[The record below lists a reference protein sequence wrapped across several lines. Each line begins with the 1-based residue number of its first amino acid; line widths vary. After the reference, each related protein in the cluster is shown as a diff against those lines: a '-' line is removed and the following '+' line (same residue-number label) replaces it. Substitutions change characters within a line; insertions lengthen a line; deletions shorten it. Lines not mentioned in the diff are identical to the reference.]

1 MAIHSAPGML
11 RRAIDLYAAV
21 LRVLLALALGIL
33 VLPVTMQVV
42 SRFVPFIP
50 HYIWTEEMA
59 RFLLVWMIMIGSI
72 VGVREAGHFVV
83 DVWPDLRPRARAAL
97 DLLAN
102 GAILVLAFAFFWWG
116 WEFTEFAWWRISEL
130 AELPLWLIHI
140 AWPIAGASWMLFA
153 GERVYDAAMVLTGR
167 RV

>member
-1 MAIHSAPGML
+1 MAARPAPGML
-11 RRAIDLYAAV
+11 RRALDLYAAC
-21 LRVLLALALGIL
+21 LRVVLAFALGIL

-42 SRFVPFIP
+42 SRFVPVIP

-83 DVWPDLRPRARAAL
+83 DLWPSPTPCRRAAL

-102 GAILVLAFAFFWWG
+102 GAILVLAAAFFWWG
-116 WEFTEFAWWRISEL
+116 WEYTAFAWWRISEL

-140 AWPIAGASWMLFA
+140 AWPIAGASWILFA
-153 GERVYDAAMVLTGR
+153 AERVIDAALVLAGR
-167 RV
+167 RG

>member
-1 MAIHSAPGML
+1 MATHSAPGML

-21 LRVLLALALGIL
+21 LRVLLALSLGIL

-42 SRFVPFIP
+42 SRFIPFIP

-83 DVWPDLRPRARAAL
+83 DLWPTLTPRRRAAL

-102 GAILVLAFAFFWWG
+102 GAILVLAASFFWWG
-116 WEFTEFAWWRISEL
+116 WEYTEFAWWRISEL

-140 AWPIAGASWMLFA
+140 AWPIAGASWALFA
-153 GERVYDAAMVLTGR
+153 AERVTDAALVLAGR
-167 RV
+167 HR

>member
-1 MAIHSAPGML
+1 MATHSAPGPL
-11 RRAIDLYAAV
+11 RRALHLYAAT
-21 LRVLLALALGIL
+21 LRVLLALSLGIL
-33 VLPVTMQVV
+33 VLPVAMQVV

-59 RFLLVWMIMIGSI
+59 RFLLVWMIMIGSV

-83 DVWPDLRPRARAAL
+83 DLWPQLGPRARAAL

-102 GAILVLAFAFFWWG
+102 GAILALAFAFFWWG

-140 AWPIAGASWMLFA
+140 AWPIAGASWVLFA
-153 GERVYDAAMVLTGR
+153 GERAVDAALVLTGR
-167 RV
+167 RA

>member
-1 MAIHSAPGML
+1 MASHTAPGL
-11 RRAIDLYAAV
+11 FRRVTDFYAAL
-21 LRVLLALALGIL
+21 LRLLLALSLLIL
-33 VLPVTMQVV
+33 VLPVTMQVI
-42 SRFVPFIP
+42 SRFMPFIP

-59 RFLLVWMIMIGSI
+59 RFLLVWMIMLGSV

-83 DVWPDLRPRARAAL
+83 DLWPHLTPRRRAML

-116 WEFTEFAWWRISEL
+116 WEYTDFAWFRISEL

-140 AWPIAGASWMLFA
+140 AWPIAGASWVLFA
-153 GERVYDAAMVLTGR
+153 GERAIDAALVLAGR
-167 RV
+167 RT